1 MRIAAIV
8 LLLIASVGTLG
19 IIVDRLPYNEL
30 KDELRRSYSW
40 LTSELLTHL
49 GFLLSLWFLV
59 HVFRQ
64 RRSPSSRLA
73 WGLLILLLPY
83 VGVTLYLVSRNRKM
97 WRRTRRLVI
106 LVPPKLG
113 VPLGMILGERKMR
126 RLARW
131 RERTNRP
138 AIATR
143 QRS

>member
-30 KDELRRSYSW
+30 NDDLHRSYYW
-40 LTSELLTHL
+40 LTSELLAYL
-49 GFLLSLWFLV
+49 GFLLGLCFLV

-64 RRSPSSRLA
+64 RRLPSSRLA
-73 WGLLILLLPY
+73 WVLLILFLPY
-83 VGVTLYLVSRNRKM
+83 VGVPLYLVFQNRKM
-97 WRRTRRLVI
+97 RRRARRLVI
-106 LVPPKLG
+106 LVLPKLG
-113 VPLGMILGERKMR
+113 VPLGMILGVRKMR

-131 RERTNRP
+131 RERTNQP